1 MTLLELQVRCM
12 QQAKDLGWTDNP
24 IPIPEQIALIHSEA
38 SEALEAYR
46 NKEPLSWERRDTN
59 DQLKPEGL
67 ASEYADILIRIGHYA
82 HALGIDLTYEVE
94 RKLKYNMTRGY
105 RHGGKLA

>member
-1 MTLLELQVRCM
+1 MTIQEFQDKCYA
-12 QQAKDLGWTDNP
+12 QANALGWTAKP

-46 NKEPLSWERRDTN
+46 NNEPLSWTD
-59 DQLKPEGL
+59 DSGKPQGIG
-67 ASEYADILIRIGHYA
+67 SEFADIMIRIGHYA
-82 HALGIDLTYEVE
+82 EILNINLESECT
-94 RKLKYNMTRGY
+94 RKLEYNMTRGY